1 MASCRRRRP
10 AALAVLAAV
19 LPGCVSGHLLD
30 AARRRERP
38 IAVTA
43 AAVDGDRLVIRYTA
57 EVQNDAG
64 DRLGSADGAAAIP
77 LATLRATQSP
87 AADAVSPSWL
97 SLSGAVGGGV
107 PVTIERAGHGGAGA
121 TCAGPV
127 LEVIAK
133 DGRDTALVWRDPPGA
148 PPYAPV
154 PLAAL
159 TRSRTAPWA
168 WPLMPPMLAVDAVLT
183 PVLVIL
189 APSVM
194 VLGE

>member
-1 MASCRRRRP
+1 MTSCRRPWP
-10 AALAVLAAV
+10 AALALLAAV

-38 IAVTA
+38 IAVTG
-43 AAVDGDRLVIRYTA
+43 AAVDGDRLVVRYTA

-64 DRLGSADGAAAIP
+64 DRLGTADGAAAIP
-77 LATLRATQSP
+77 LATLRAAQSP

-97 SLSGAVGGGV
+97 SPSRSGIGV
-107 PVTIERAGHGGAGA
+107 PVTIERDDHGGAGA

-183 PVLVIL
+183 PVLVVL

-194 VLGE
+194 FLGE

>member
-1 MASCRRRRP
+1 MASCRRPRP
-10 AALAVLAAV
+10 AALALLAAV

-38 IAVTA
+38 IAVTG
-43 AAVDGDRLVIRYTA
+43 AAVDGDRLVVRYTA

-64 DRLGSADGAAAIP
+64 DRLGTTDGAAAIP
-77 LATLRATQSP
+77 LATLRAAQSP

-97 SLSGAVGGGV
+97 SPSRSGIGT
-107 PVTIERAGHGGAGA
+107 PVTIERDGHGGAA

>member
-1 MASCRRRRP
+1 V
-10 AALAVLAAV
+10 ALALLAAV

-43 AAVDGDRLVIRYTA
+43 AAVDGDRLVVRYTA

-64 DRLGSADGAAAIP
+64 DRIGTADGAAAIP
-77 LATLRATQSP
+77 LATLRAAQSP

-97 SLSGAVGGGV
+97 SPSGSVGAV
-107 PVTIERAGHGGAGA
+107 PVTIERGGHGGA

-127 LEVIAK
+127 LEVVTK

-148 PPYAPV
+148 PAYAPV

>member
-10 AALAVLAAV
+10 AALALLAV

-43 AAVDGDRLVIRYTA
+43 AAVDGDQLVVRYTA

-64 DRLGSADGAAAIP
+64 DRLGTTNGAAAIP
-77 LATLRATQSP
+77 LATLRAATSP
-87 AADAVSPSWL
+87 PADAVSPSWL
-97 SLSGAVGGGV
+97 SPSRSGSGV
-107 PVTIERAGHGGAGA
+107 PVTIERAGRDGGGP
-121 TCAGPV
+121 TCGGPV
-127 LEVIAK
+127 LEVVAK
-133 DGRDTALVWRDPPGA
+133 DGRDTALVWRDAPGA
-148 PPYAPV
+148 PPHAPV
-154 PLAAL
+154 PVAAL

-183 PVLVIL
+183 PVLIVL

>member
-1 MASCRRRRP
+1 MASSRRRRP
-10 AALAVLAAV
+10 AALALLAAL

-38 IAVTA
+38 VAVTA
-43 AAVDGDRLVIRYTA
+43 AAVDGDRLVVRYTA

-64 DRLGSADGAAAIP
+64 DRLGTADGAAAIP
-77 LATLRATQSP
+77 LATLRAATSP
-87 AADAVSPSWL
+87 PADAVSPSWL
-97 SLSGAVGGGV
+97 SPSRSGSGV
-107 PVTIERAGHGGAGA
+107 PVTIERAGRDGGGP
-121 TCAGPV
+121 TCGGPV
-127 LEVIAK
+127 LEVVAK
-133 DGRDTALVWRDPPGA
+133 DGRDTALVWRDAPGA
-148 PPYAPV
+148 PPHAPV

-183 PVLVIL
+183 PVLIVL

>member
-1 MASCRRRRP
+1 MASCRRPRL
-10 AALAVLAAV
+10 AALALLSAV

-64 DRLGSADGAAAIP
+64 DRLGTAAGAAAIP
-77 LATLRATQSP
+77 LATLRAAQSP

-97 SLSGAVGGGV
+97 SPSRSGVGV
-107 PVTIERAGHGGAGA
+107 PVTIERDGHGDAGA

-159 TRSRTAPWA
+159 TRSRTAAWA

>member
-1 MASCRRRRP
+1 MASCRSHRP
-10 AALAVLAAV
+10 AALALLAAV

-38 IAVTA
+38 VAVTA
-43 AAVDGDRLVIRYTA
+43 AAVDGDRLVVRYTA

-64 DRLGSADGAAAIP
+64 ERLGTTEGAAAVP
-77 LATLRATQSP
+77 LATLRAAESP
-87 AADAVSPSWL
+87 AADAVSPVWL
-97 SLSGAVGGGV
+97 SPSRAGSGV
-107 PVTIERAGHGGAGA
+107 PIAIERVDRSGGAA

-127 LEVIAK
+127 LEVVAK
-133 DGRDTALVWRDPPGA
+133 DGRDTALVWRDAPGA
-148 PPYAPV
+148 PPHAPV
-154 PLAAL
+154 PLAAF

>member
-1 MASCRRRRP
+1 MASCRRPRL
-10 AALAVLAAV
+10 AALALLSAV

-64 DRLGSADGAAAIP
+64 DRLGTAAGAAAIP

-87 AADAVSPSWL
+87 AADAVAPSWL
-97 SLSGAVGGGV
+97 SPSRSGIGV
-107 PVTIERAGHGGAGA
+107 PVTIERDGHGGAGA

>member
-1 MASCRRRRP
+1 MASCRRRP
-10 AALAVLAAV
+10 VALALLATV

-38 IAVTA
+38 VAVTA
-43 AAVDGDRLVIRYTA
+43 AAVDGDRLVVRYTA

-64 DRLGSADGAAAIP
+64 DRLGTVDGAAAIP
-77 LATLRATQSP
+77 LATLRVAESP

-97 SLSGAVGGGV
+97 SASRSSVGV

-127 LEVIAK
+127 LEVVTK
-133 DGRDTALVWRDPPGA
+133 DGRDAALVWRDLPGA

>member
-10 AALAVLAAV
+10 AALALLAAV

-38 IAVTA
+38 IAVTG
-43 AAVDGDRLVIRYTA
+43 AAVDGDRLVVRYTA

-64 DRLGSADGAAAIP
+64 DRLGTADGAAAIP

-87 AADAVSPSWL
+87 AADAVAPSWL
-97 SLSGAVGGGV
+97 SPSRSGIGV
-107 PVTIERAGHGGAGA
+107 PVTIERDGHGGAGA

-127 LEVIAK
+127 LEVVAK
-133 DGRDTALVWRDPPGA
+133 DGRDTALVWRDAPGA
-148 PPYAPV
+148 PPHAPV

-168 WPLMPPMLAVDAVLT
+168 WPLMPPMLVVDAVLT
-183 PVLVIL
+183 PVLIVL

>member
-1 MASCRRRRP
+1 MASCRRPRL
-10 AALAVLAAV
+10 AALALLSAV

-64 DRLGSADGAAAIP
+64 DRLGTADGAAAIP
-77 LATLRATQSP
+77 LATLRAAQSP

-97 SLSGAVGGGV
+97 SPSGSVGGV

-183 PVLVIL
+183 PVLVVL

-194 VLGE
+194 FLGE

>member
-1 MASCRRRRP
+1 MASSRRRRP
-10 AALAVLAAV
+10 AALALLAAV

-38 IAVTA
+38 IAVTG
-43 AAVDGDRLVIRYTA
+43 AAVDGDRLVVRYTA

-64 DRLGSADGAAAIP
+64 DRLGTADGAAAIP
-77 LATLRATQSP
+77 LATLRAAQSP

-97 SLSGAVGGGV
+97 SPSRSGIGV

-183 PVLVIL
+183 PVLVVL

-194 VLGE
+194 FLGE

>member
-1 MASCRRRRP
+1 MASCRRPRL
-10 AALAVLAAV
+10 AALALLSAV

-38 IAVTA
+38 IAVTG
-43 AAVDGDRLVIRYTA
+43 AAVDGDRLVVRYTA

-64 DRLGSADGAAAIP
+64 DRLGTADGAAAIP

-87 AADAVSPSWL
+87 AADAVAPSWL
-97 SLSGAVGGGV
+97 SPSRSGIGV
-107 PVTIERAGHGGAGA
+107 PVTIERDGHGGAGA

>member
-1 MASCRRRRP
+1 V
-10 AALAVLAAV
+10 ALALLAAV

-30 AARRRERP
+30 AARRHERP

-43 AAVDGDRLVIRYTA
+43 AAVDGDRLVVRYTA
-57 EVQNDAG
+57 EVLNDAG
-64 DRLGSADGAAAIP
+64 DRLGTADGAAAIP
-77 LATLRATQSP
+77 LATLRAAQSP

-97 SLSGAVGGGV
+97 SPSGSVGAV
-107 PVTIERAGHGGAGA
+107 PVTIERAGHSGAGA